1 MSFFNFGSSPGK
13 APEGSIGD
21 FSGGSFFGGVDDKT
35 GGSIFGGSGGETG
48 GSVFGSSS
56 IFRPPGDL
64 SSTTP
69 AKKTRT
75 DILSLAVTKAPSS
88 SVRVTGQLPK
98 QPNGPTPPKTS
109 SWGARPPTKPG
120 MSKNQQ
126 SQSYEQLQNYPQGH
140 HKAISHPQ
148 MYKQESTGY
157 TSPPT
162 IGNAQPAT
170 EGYTSSPS
178 SGSIQ
183 TPTTGYSQP
192 PYSGDTVAPTCIDI
206 GHSQSLGYSQATP
219 EIKVPAPAKQQNISS
234 VQSSVL
240 QEKPKVIG
248 EDKSNEEDCDDIS
261 ADALLKELL
270 NMQKEQ
276 LTELL
281 PELREREENS
291 EQILDSAGLV
301 LKDITNYGEKLSGI
315 KQQYCSKLSQ
325 VSSFLKMIPK
335 TEH

>member
-48 GSVFGSSS
+48 SSVFGSSS
-56 IFRPPGDL
+56 IFIPPGNL

-69 AKKTRT
+69 AKKARN
-75 DILSLAVTKAPSS
+75 DFPSLTVTKAPSS
-88 SVRVTGQLPK
+88 SVRVTGQLQK

-109 SWGARPPTKPG
+109 SWGAPPPTKPG
-120 MSKNQQ
+120 MSKTQQ
-126 SQSYEQLQNYPQGH
+126 SQSYEQLQSYPQGH

-157 TSPPT
+157 TSAPT
-162 IGNAQPAT
+162 K
-170 EGYTSSPS
+170 GYTSSPS
-178 SGSIQ
+178 NGSNQ
-183 TPTTGYSQP
+183 TPTTGHSQP
-192 PYSGDTVAPTCIDI
+192 PYPGHTVAPIYNNI
-206 GHSQSLGYSQATP
+206 GHSQSLGYSQAPP
-219 EIKVPAPAKQQNISS
+219 EIKVPTPAKQQNISS

-240 QEKPKVIG
+240 QEKPKVFG
-248 EDKSNEEDCDDIS
+248 EAKSNEEDCDDIS
-261 ADALLKELL
+261 ADALLTELL

-281 PELREREENS
+281 PELREREEKS

-301 LKDITNYGEKLSGI
+301 LKDVTNYGEKLVGI
-315 KQQYCSKLSQ
+315 KQQYCCRLSQ

-335 TEH
+335 SEH

>member
-21 FSGGSFFGGVDDKT
+21 FTGGSFFGGVDDKT

-64 SSTTP
+64 SSTTS

-75 DILSLAVTKAPSS
+75 DIPSLAVK
-88 SVRVTGQLPK
+88 
-98 QPNGPTPPKTS
+98 KTS
-109 SWGARPPTKPG
+109 SWGAPPPTKPG

-126 SQSYEQLQNYPQGH
+126 SQSYGQLQNQPQGH
-140 HKAISHPQ
+140 HKAISQPQ
-148 MYKQESTGY
+148 VYKQEATGY

-162 IGNAQPAT
+162 K
-170 EGYTSSPS
+170 GYTSSPS
-178 SGSIQ
+178 NDSNQ

-192 PYSGDTVAPTCIDI
+192 PYPGHTVAPTYNNI

-234 VQSSVL
+234 AQSSVL
-240 QEKPKVIG
+240 QEKPKVIV
-248 EDKSNEEDCDDIS
+248 EAKSNEEDCDDIS

-301 LKDITNYGEKLSGI
+301 LKDIANYGKKLSGI
-315 KQQYCSKLSQ
+315 KQQYCSRLSQ

-335 TEH
+335 TE

>member
-13 APEGSIGD
+13 ATEGSNGD
-21 FSGGSFFGGVDDKT
+21 FSGGSFFGGVDDNT
-35 GGSIFGGSGGETG
+35 GGSFFSGSGGEIG
-48 GSVFGSSS
+48 GSVFGSPSKSQASS
-56 IFRPPGDL
+56 RPPGDFSL
-64 SSTTP
+64 TTP
-69 AKKTRT
+69 AKKMRT
-75 DILSLAVTKAPSS
+75 DIPSIAVKQAPSS
-88 SVRVTGQLPK
+88 STRSTDQLPK
-98 QPNGPTPPKTS
+98 QPTGPTPPKTS
-109 SWGARPPTKPG
+109 SWGAPPPTKPG

-126 SQSYEQLQNYPQGH
+126 SQSYGQLQNQPQGH
-140 HKAISHPQ
+140 HKAISLPQ
-148 MYKQESTGY
+148 VYKQEATAY

-162 IGNAQPAT
+162 K
-170 EGYTSSPS
+170 GYTSSPCN
-178 SGSIQ
+178 GSIQ
-183 TPTTGYSQP
+183 TPTTGYTQP
-192 PYSGDTVAPTCIDI
+192 PYPGHTVAPT
-206 GHSQSLGYSQATP
+206 HFQSLGYSQATP

-240 QEKPKVIG
+240 QEKPKVIV
-248 EDKSNEEDCDDIS
+248 EAKSNEEDCGDIS

-301 LKDITNYGEKLSGI
+301 LKDIANYGKKLSGI

>member
-13 APEGSIGD
+13 ATEGSNGD
-21 FSGGSFFGGVDDKT
+21 FSGGSFFGGVDDNT
-35 GGSIFGGSGGETG
+35 GGSIFGGSGGEIG
-48 GSVFGSSS
+48 GSVFGSPSKSQASS
-56 IFRPPGDL
+56 ISRPPGDL

-69 AKKTRT
+69 AKKMRT
-75 DILSLAVTKAPSS
+75 DIPSIAVKQAPSS
-88 SVRVTGQLPK
+88 SAGSTAQLPK
-98 QPNGPTPPKTS
+98 QPSGPTPPKTS
-109 SWGARPPTKPG
+109 SWGAPPPTRPG
-120 MSKNQQ
+120 MPENQQ
-126 SQSYEQLQNYPQGH
+126 SQSYGQLQNQPQGH
-140 HKAISHPQ
+140 HKAIFQPQ
-148 MYKQESTGY
+148 VYKQEATGY

-162 IGNAQPAT
+162 K
-170 EGYTSSPS
+170 GYTSSPS
-178 SGSIQ
+178 NGSNQ
-183 TPTTGYSQP
+183 TPTTGHSQP
-192 PYSGDTVAPTCIDI
+192 PYPGHTVAPTYNNI

-234 VQSSVL
+234 AQSSVL
-240 QEKPKVIG
+240 QEKPKVIV
-248 EDKSNEEDCDDIS
+248 EAKSNEEDCDDIS

-281 PELREREENS
+281 PGLREREEKS

-301 LKDITNYGEKLSGI
+301 LKDIANYGKKLSGI

>member
-21 FSGGSFFGGVDDKT
+21 FTGGSFFGGVDDKT

-64 SSTTP
+64 SSTTS

-75 DILSLAVTKAPSS
+75 E
-88 SVRVTGQLPK
+88 
-98 QPNGPTPPKTS
+98 PNGPTPPKTS
-109 SWGARPPTKPG
+109 SWGAPPPTKPG

-126 SQSYEQLQNYPQGH
+126 SQSYGQLQNYPQGH

-162 IGNAQPAT
+162 IGNTQPAT

-178 SGSIQ
+178 NGSIQ

-192 PYSGDTVAPTCIDI
+192 PYPGHTVAPIYNNI
-206 GHSQSLGYSQATP
+206 GHSQSLGYSQAPP
-219 EIKVPAPAKQQNISS
+219 EIKVPTPAKQQNISS

-248 EDKSNEEDCDDIS
+248 EAKSNEEDCDDIS

-281 PELREREENS
+281 PELREREEKS

-315 KQQYCSKLSQ
+315 KQQYCSRLSQ